1 MSSININLNVNVKEA
16 RMILF
21 ALEEN
26 LKGWSEAFDHSA
38 APLARAMRDG
48 NEAMACEHMQE
59 INESFTQWRRQMD
72 LIEHLRAA
80 INKATS
86 GNTGCCCSK
95 SGICDDCC
103 EIPF

>member
-38 APLARAMRDG
+38 CPAISAMRDG
-48 NEAMACEHMQE
+48 DTEAACERMRE
-59 INESFTQWRRQMD
+59 MTESFTQWCKQME
-72 LIEHLRAA
+72 LINEVRSA

-86 GNTGCCCSK
+86 GNTGCCSK

-103 EIPF
+103 GIPF